1 MQELVLTKHI
11 VVFQISPKTH
21 KKQFISMW
29 TGPLLDIQY
38 ANVSKQ
44 FRGKNQYVH
53 CREEK
58 KKHIPSK
65 FEHWK

>member
-1 MQELVLTKHI
+1 
-11 VVFQISPKTH
+11 
-21 KKQFISMW
+21 MW
-29 TGPLLDIQY
+29 TGPVLDIQY

-53 CREEK
+53 CGEEK
-58 KKHIPSK
+58 KQKKNKHIPSK